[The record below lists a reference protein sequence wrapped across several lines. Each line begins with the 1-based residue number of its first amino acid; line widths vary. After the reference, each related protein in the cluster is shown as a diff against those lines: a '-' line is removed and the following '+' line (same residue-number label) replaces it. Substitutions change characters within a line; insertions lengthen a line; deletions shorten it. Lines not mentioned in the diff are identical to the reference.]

1 MIVDP
6 SSQPPLNIYR
16 LLVGSVVPRPI
27 AFVSTISPDG
37 INNLAPFS
45 FFNAVC
51 ADPPTVLFCPNNRKP
66 TKDTLANVRATGE
79 FVINI
84 VSEDIAEKM
93 NVCSG
98 DYPAGI
104 DEFEVAG
111 LTPTPSDLVK
121 PPRVREA
128 HVNMECKVTQ
138 IISIGDRAWS
148 GNVVLGEVLRFHID
162 DAIVHDFKID
172 PDKLRAVGRM
182 GGNEYTK
189 VRDRFELIRPV
200 VSLTEPFVMP
210 LETARQRG

>member
-1 MIVDP
+1 VILVPRYTGAMIVDP
-6 SSQPPLNIYR
+6 SSQPPLHIYK

-27 AFVSTISPDG
+27 AFVSTISPEG

-51 ADPPTVLFCPNNRKP
+51 ADPPTVLFCPNQRNP
-66 TKDTLANVRATGE
+66 IKDTLANVRAMGE

-84 VSEDIAEKM
+84 VSEEIAEKM
-93 NVCSG
+93 NVCAG

-104 DEFEVAG
+104 DEFQVSG
-111 LTPTPSDLVK
+111 LTPVPSGLVK
-121 PPRVREA
+121 PPRVLEA

-138 IISIGDRAWS
+138 IIPIGDNPWG

-162 DAIVHDFKID
+162 DAIAHDFRID

-182 GGNEYTK
+182 GGNEYTRT
-189 VRDRFELIRPV
+189 RDRFEMIRPV
-200 VSLTEPFVMP
+200 V
-210 LETARQRG
+210 